1 MESEIVSASQGSV
14 NLSPQ
19 EAGTGVS
26 RPLVRNRT
34 FMWILSGNAISVFGD
49 CFNGIALSL
58 WILQTTG
65 SAKSMAAVLMTH
77 MILGVLLG
85 SVAGTVADRM
95 DRRKLMLVS
104 DSLRCA
110 IAAALAYF
118 VFYAEVSFPIV
129 LVLVAL
135 LATAGLFQAP
145 AFHASINPIVGKDNL
160 QQATGWIHLADNLS
174 RISGLALAGV
184 IVSMLGG
191 FAAILFNSLAY
202 LLSMLCVLAAGKFPS
217 NRGAKPSNS
226 TFVGDLK
233 EGFRYIGANSLAR
246 AIVVLHPLLILFFM
260 SSLTMVQVMAVKE
273 WKAGPVAFGFIEL
286 CIPLGYMLGASLILS
301 LGSRIG
307 RRGLWIC
314 AGLLLLGPVFYLLSI
329 MRSAWPALPF
339 VLGCGLMFAFSTMLI
354 QIILRSEV
362 SVEFQGRLYGAM
374 GALSGIAPPLGLAVF
389 SSVADRYGASWTLSI
404 ISMLFLAVGIAVTLT
419 MKRIRTYV

>member
-1 MESEIVSASQGSV
+1 MESEIVSASRLTVDAS
-14 NLSPQ
+14 Q
-19 EAGTGVS
+19 EKADAGVA
-26 RPLVRNRT
+26 RPLIRNRT
-34 FMWILSGNAISVFGD
+34 FMWVLSGNAISVFGD

-77 MILGVLLG
+77 MILSVLLG

-110 IAAALAYF
+110 IAAALAYL
-118 VFYAEVSFPIV
+118 VFYAEVSFPVI
-129 LVLVAL
+129 LVMVAL
-135 LATAGLFQAP
+135 LATASLFQAP
-145 AFHASINPIVGKDNL
+145 AFHASIHPIVGKDKL
-160 QQATGWIHLADNLS
+160 QQATGWIHLADNIS

-184 IVSMLGG
+184 LVATFGG

-202 LLSMLCVLAAGKFPS
+202 LLSMLCVLAAGQFPS
-217 NRGAKPSNS
+217 YRSARPKDS

-286 CIPLGYMLGASLILS
+286 CIPLGYMLGAGVILS
-301 LGSRIG
+301 FGSRIG

-314 AGLLLLGPVFYLLSI
+314 AGLLLLGPMFYLLSI

-339 VLGCGLMFAFSTMLI
+339 VLGCGLLFAFSTMLI

-362 SVEFQGRLYGAM
+362 SVELQGRLYGAM

-389 SSVADRYGASWTLSI
+389 SSVADRYGASWTLSM
-404 ISMLFLAVGIAVTLT
+404 ISMLFLAVGLAVVLTL
-419 MKRIRTYV
+419 KRIRAYV